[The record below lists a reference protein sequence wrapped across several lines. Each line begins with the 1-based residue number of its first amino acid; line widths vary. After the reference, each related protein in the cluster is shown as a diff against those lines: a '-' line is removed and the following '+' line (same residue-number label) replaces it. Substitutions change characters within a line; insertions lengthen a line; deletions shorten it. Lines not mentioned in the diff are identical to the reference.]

1 MCGAIVSIVTKK
13 ANLIDNHVGARVRM
27 RRMMLGISQTKLAD
41 AVGLTFQQIRKYE
54 KGTNRISASRL
65 QEIAG
70 ILQVPIGFF
79 FEGAPDLLGLPKGT
93 ASSPDYVSQFLA
105 TRDGLAL
112 IKAFTQVKNVQL
124 RRCVVSLVK
133 AIADHGQ
140 K

>member
-1 MCGAIVSIVTKK
+1 
-13 ANLIDNHVGARVRM
+13 M
-27 RRMMLGISQTKLAD
+27 RRMMLGMSQTKLAD
-41 AVGLTFQQIRKYE
+41 AVGLTFQQIQKCE
-54 KGTNRISASRL
+54 KGANRISASRL

-79 FEGAPDLLGLPKGT
+79 FEGAPDLSGLSKGT
-93 ASSPDYVSQFLA
+93 ASSPDYVSEFLA

-112 IKAFTQVKNVQL
+112 IKAFAQVRNEQS

-133 AIADHGQ
+133 AIADRDQ